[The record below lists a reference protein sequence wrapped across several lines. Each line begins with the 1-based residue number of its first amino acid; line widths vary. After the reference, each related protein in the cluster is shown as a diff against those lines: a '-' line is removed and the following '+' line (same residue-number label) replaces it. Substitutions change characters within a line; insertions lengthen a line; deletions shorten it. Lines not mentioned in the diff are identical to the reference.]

1 MKTRRRKIQTNGFS
15 NIAPRNPMRNNRRI
29 KDKHPFIQPLMNSFL
44 YFVSN
49 SVQRTLEN
57 IRSFIHG
64 FLRKLWTNCVKNFV
78 KKRVHERSSWCVLPY
93 GDLRGSRGRVVA
105 FAPRT
110 TNVGA
115 ADEVDFPFLASNC
128 KSEVLHGVSVYL
140 RENIES
146 TS

>member
-1 MKTRRRKIQTNGFS
+1 M
-15 NIAPRNPMRNNRRI
+15 
-29 KDKHPFIQPLMNSFL
+29 
-44 YFVSN
+44 
-49 SVQRTLEN
+49 
-57 IRSFIHG
+57 
-64 FLRKLWTNCVKNFV
+64 KNFV
-78 KKRVHERSSWCVLPY
+78 KKRVDERSSWCVLPY
-93 GDLRGSRGRVVA
+93 EYLRGSRRRVVA

-115 ADEVDFPFLASNC
+115 ADEVNFPFLASNC

>member
-1 MKTRRRKIQTNGFS
+1 
-15 NIAPRNPMRNNRRI
+15 
-29 KDKHPFIQPLMNSFL
+29 
-44 YFVSN
+44 
-49 SVQRTLEN
+49 
-57 IRSFIHG
+57 
-64 FLRKLWTNCVKNFV
+64 VKNFV
-78 KKRVHERSSWCVLPY
+78 KKRVDERSSWCVLPY
-93 GDLRGSRGRVVA
+93 EYLRGSRGRVVA

-115 ADEVDFPFLASNC
+115 ADEVNFPFLASNC